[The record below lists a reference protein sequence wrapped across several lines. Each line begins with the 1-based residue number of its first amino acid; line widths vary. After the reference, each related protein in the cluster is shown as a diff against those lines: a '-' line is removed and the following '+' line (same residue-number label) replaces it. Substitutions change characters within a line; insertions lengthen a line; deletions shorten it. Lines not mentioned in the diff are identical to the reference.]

1 MQTFLPYRNFL
12 DSAKALDNKRLGKQ
26 RVECLQI
33 LNALHDP
40 EYGWQ
45 NHPATKMWCG
55 YEGSLISYGAA
66 VCFEWIR
73 RGFKDTCLPKIDAFR
88 GRVRSIST
96 DSPMWITEELC
107 ESHKSNLI
115 RKDPNFY
122 RPMFPDTPDNIPY
135 LWPVK

>member
-12 DSAKALDNKRLGKQ
+12 ESAKALDNKRLGKQ

-40 EYGWQ
+40 AYGWQ

-55 YEGSLISYGAA
+55 YEASLINYGVA
-66 VCFEWIR
+66 VCYEWIS
-73 RGFKDTCLPKIDAFR
+73 RGYNDTCLPKIDAFR
-88 GRVRSIST
+88 NRIISINT
-96 DSPMWITEELC
+96 DSPMWITEDFC

-122 RPMFPDTPDNIPY
+122 KPMFPDTPDNLPY
-135 LWPVK
+135 IWPVA